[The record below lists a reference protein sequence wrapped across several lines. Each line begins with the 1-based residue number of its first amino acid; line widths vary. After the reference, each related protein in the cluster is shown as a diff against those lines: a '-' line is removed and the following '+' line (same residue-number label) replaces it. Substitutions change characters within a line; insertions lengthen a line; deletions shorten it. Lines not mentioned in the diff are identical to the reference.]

1 MCKFFFCQ
9 IPNRDSRNIHCCSLF
24 LLYPPKKF
32 SFQYITRSET
42 KENCWPIVQFF
53 FNDIRR
59 TQLLSKLAL
68 NFRPVLAVHIPII
81 FCNFPPV
88 FEEESLPNFVVVLSS
103 SFNRPTASP
112 LSREF
117 PRIGCVRY
125 PINHQHSVLPSA
137 CSGPTNLFL
146 PINCY
151 RVPLTFS

>member
-1 MCKFFFCQ
+1 MQIFFCQ

-24 LLYPPKKF
+24 LLYPPKF
-32 SFQYITRSET
+32 FL
-42 KENCWPIVQFF
+42 PIYHPFGNEGELLPDCAIF

-68 NFRPVLAVHIPII
+68 NFGLFLPVHIPII

-88 FEEESLPNFVVVLSS
+88 FEEESLPNFVVVLIF

-117 PRIGCVRY
+117 PSIGCVRY
-125 PINHQHSVLPSA
+125 PINQQHSVPPSA
-137 CSGPTNLFL
+137 CSGPTNLIL